1 MRKKQAIQEG
11 KTEDE
16 IKQILKEE
24 EENNQNAA
32 RIHIEKYIN
41 DKKDNKLSKE

>member
-1 MRKKQAIQEG
+1 MRKKAAVQEG
-11 KTEDE
+11 KNEEE

-24 EENNQNAA
+24 EEMHQNPA